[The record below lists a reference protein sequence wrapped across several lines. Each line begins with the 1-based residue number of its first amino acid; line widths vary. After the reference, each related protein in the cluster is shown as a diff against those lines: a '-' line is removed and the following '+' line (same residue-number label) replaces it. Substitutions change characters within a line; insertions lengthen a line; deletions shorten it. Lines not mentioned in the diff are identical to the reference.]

1 MDLKNIF
8 EKRVSKEPK
17 VRSINGVF
25 IAKDETLEN
34 TNFKPYYQRNYVWD
48 DEKATYFIESI
59 FLGTEVPPIILF
71 KSENE
76 DGFINYEVIDGRQR
90 YQSILRFINNELK
103 LKKNGLQRLYD
114 LEDFVGKTFSELKE
128 KYKKLFKDTKI
139 RTIEYSFITDYTREE
154 EEIVK
159 REIFQRYNSGI
170 TPLKSFEIDKAQ
182 YFYND
187 LNQGLKSM
195 LSDDKDFNNKVTR
208 IFRWEKMN
216 IDQKVA
222 KFREL
227 LVLHRIP
234 IKYYANKKQTI
245 ISKYFEY
252 ISTQLEEEK
261 TEIFESLK
269 TKIDNIA
276 IIEESMLKANIQ
288 YNRLYAECLFWAF
301 SVMEQNEII
310 YNTILEKE
318 TLNKLIVF
326 FKENEDFFTTIKS
339 SFYNI
344 LVKRYVKIA
353 SFFEKEFCCSF
364 KCAIENNDKFKLTN
378 KLLPTNISN
387 TETSVESKSFEEL
400 RINKP
405 EPTSVELTELLDNLR
420 SNRFILRP
428 AYQRGDVKNRKKSSS
443 IIESMLLGIML
454 PPIFVFKRIDGI
466 SEVVDGQ
473 QRLLSIISFIGETYM
488 DENGNVQEPLLSNFK
503 LDLAENAI
511 LKNLNGRSYSGLSKA
526 DQNKIRKTSI
536 YIIEIKEEKNKG
548 FDPVDLFV
556 RLNNKPYPIARDSF
570 EMWNSFTSRNIIE
583 AIKSAVKNNEKWFYL
598 RKNNSRMDNENLYAS
613 LVYFQYMHIL
623 NEYEDD
629 NIIPNKTIEIF
640 VIDKRLA
647 CRFRLRNNITKLIY
661 KDDNLQFIEAI
672 NKIEFN
678 FVSNLKLIVSDS
690 SNLSKDLDLLMK
702 VENGKRTQMSFY
714 ILWLLLHDMPSEVL
728 KERYICAKY
737 EISNILKMTDYCT
750 GTDAFISAVK
760 EFRER
765 YSQKVFSMYLSLNKI
780 STILTPVKFDIEKSL
795 IILQKK
801 PRIDKRFNAEIQ
813 KTLEVT
819 DDAIYIQLHRAGFE
833 LRFIEAF
840 LRSKLFYYFYT
851 TANKRIHSAINL
863 DNALPFLPLEKQK
876 VFINILEYI
885 DISRDLLKSYFER
898 LLDLMF
904 YECYYP
910 SAFANASVYIHE
922 TLKNSFSLE
931 NLLDDE
937 KIKKVGEIY
946 EEQTETNNI
955 IGMYL
960 LKAVDI
966 KEVRMIENKIN
977 DEKNYR
983 N

>member
-1 MDLKNIF
+1 MDLKKIF

-25 IAKDETLEN
+25 IAKDNTLEN
-34 TNFKPYYQRNYVWD
+34 TNYKPYYQRNYVWD

-71 KSENE
+71 KSEKE

-103 LKKNGLQRLYD
+103 LKKSGLQRLYD
-114 LEDFVGKTFSELKE
+114 LSDFVGKTFSELKE
-128 KYKKLFKDTKI
+128 QYQKLFKDTKI
-139 RTIEYSFITDYTREE
+139 RTIEYSFITEYSREE
-154 EEIVK
+154 EETVK

-182 YFYND
+182 YYYND
-187 LNQGLKSM
+187 LNQGLKALLNEDSN
-195 LSDDKDFNNKVTR
+195 FNNKVTR

-216 IDQKVA
+216 VDQKVA

-234 IKYYANKKQTI
+234 IKYYATKKQTI

-252 ISTQLEEEK
+252 ISTQLAEDS
-261 TEIFESLK
+261 TDIYESLK
-269 TKIDNIA
+269 TKIDYIA
-276 IIEESMLKANIQ
+276 IIEKTMLDEDIS

-301 SVMEQNEII
+301 SVMEQNEIS
-310 YNTILEKE
+310 YNSIIEKGILD
-318 TLNKLIVF
+318 KLITF
-326 FKENEDFFTTIKS
+326 FKKNEESFTTIKS
-339 SFYNI
+339 SFYNELI
-344 LVKRYVKIA
+344 KRYQTTA
-353 SFFEKEFCCSF
+353 SFFEKEFSCSF
-364 KCAIENNDKFKLTN
+364 QCAIENNENFKHTN
-378 KLLPTNISN
+378 KLLPTNITN
-387 TETSVESKSFEEL
+387 TESSVESKSFEDL

-428 AYQRGDVKNRKKSSS
+428 PYQRADVKNRKKSSA

-454 PPIFVFKRIDGI
+454 PPIFVFKRIDGT

-488 DENGNVQEPLLSNFK
+488 DENGNAQQPLLYNFK

-511 LKNLNGRSYSGLSKA
+511 LKELNGSSYSDLSKA
-526 DQNKIRKTSI
+526 EQNKIRKTSI

-570 EMWNSFTSRNIIE
+570 EMWNSFAPRNIIE
-583 AIKSAVKNNEKWFYL
+583 SIKLAVENNEKWFYL
-598 RKNNSRMDNENLYAS
+598 RKNNSRMDNENLYTS

-623 NEYEDD
+623 NDYEHGS
-629 NIIPNKTIEIF
+629 IIPNKTIEIF

-647 CRFRLRNNITKLIY
+647 CRFRLRNNITKLMY
-661 KDDNLQFIEAI
+661 KSDNIQFIEAV
-672 NKIEFN
+672 NQIEFN
-678 FVSNLKLIVSDS
+678 FVSNLKIILSNS
-690 SNLSKDLDLLMK
+690 NNLSKELDSLMK

-714 ILWLLLHDMPSEVL
+714 ILWLLLHDMPYEVL
-728 KERYICAKY
+728 KGQNKCARN
-737 EISNILKMTDYCT
+737 EIYKILQMTDFCT
-750 GTDAFISAVK
+750 STDAFISAVK
-760 EFRER
+760 DFREK
-765 YSQKVFSMYLSLNKI
+765 YSIKRFNTYLNI
-780 STILTPVKFDIEKSL
+780 NDIAVVNNSSKLDLKRPL
-795 IILQKK
+795 IVLQKK
-801 PRIDKRFNAEIQ
+801 PRIDKRFNAQVQNAI
-813 KTLEVT
+813 EVT
-819 DDAIYIQLHRAGFE
+819 NDAIYIQIYREGFDI
-833 LRFIEAF
+833 RYIEAYF
-840 LRSKLFYYFYT
+840 RSKLFYYHYT
-851 TANKRIHSAINL
+851 TVNNRIISAITL
-863 DNALPFLPLEKQK
+863 DSSLPFIDLEKQK
-876 VFINILEYI
+876 VFINILDYI
-885 DISRDLLKSYFER
+885 NISSGLVKNYFER

-904 YECYYP
+904 YECIFP
-910 SAFANASVYIHE
+910 SAFQKSSINIYE
-922 TLKNSFSLE
+922 TLKNYPSIE
-931 NLLDDE
+931 NLLDSD
-937 KIKKVGEIY
+937 KIKTVHEIY
-946 EEQTETNNI
+946 EEQTNTNSI

-966 KEVRMIENKIN
+966 EEVRTIEKKIN